1 MRSRTFHAVGT
12 VLLVGSAMSGCA
24 TAGAGSSDSDRIA
37 PPDQLACSTYYNPVS
52 GAENDQ
58 EAVALPVDLGASATA
73 AHPEITLTVSYP
85 SDAYEGTSV
94 SIAAS
99 DAEGRDLMRI
109 LYQLDPTTDAFRTD
123 FTGGHGFTGLHYV
136 YNAGAELQFWCGA

>member
-24 TAGAGSSDSDRIA
+24 SAGGSDNGRIA
-37 PPDQLACSTYYNPVS
+37 PPDQLACSTHYNPVS

-58 EAVALPVDLGASATA
+58 DAVALPVDLGATATA
-73 AHPEITLTVSYP
+73 AHPAITLTVSYP
-85 SDAYEGTSV
+85 SDDYEGTSV

-99 DAEGRDLMRI
+99 DAEGRELMRI
-109 LYQLDPTTDAFRTD
+109 LYQLDPTTDAFRTEYA
-123 FTGGHGFTGLHYV
+123 GGHGFTGLHYV
-136 YNAGAELQFWCGA
+136 YSAGAELQFWCGA